1 MLLLINLHHLKSTK
15 LLSFDLPN
23 VCCSG
28 RAPSFQNSWP
38 RASLSHR
45 LSILWLGGS
54 TERSLLLGSP
64 FLLSVCWIEGKVQ
77 RRRSCETVKNPLLQ
91 RSMCPKVVLF
101 GKCQI
106 LWWDSSWPS
115 DRRSPW
121 NWCQAPLS
129 ISEFPSQLIGLRP
142 SFCWLF
148 CVRLAA
154 SQYNYLICHQW
165 FSKDTRK
172 RLLLP

>member
-45 LSILWLGGS
+45 LSILWWEGS
-54 TERSLLLGSP
+54 TKRSLLLGSP
-64 FLLSVCWIEGKVQ
+64 FLLSVCWIGGKVQ
-77 RRRSCETVKNPLLQ
+77 RRRSYGTGKSLRLR

-101 GKCQI
+101 GRCQI
-106 LWWDSSWPS
+106 LWSGSSWPS
-115 DRRSPW
+115 GMRSPW
-121 NWCQAPLS
+121 SWCRAPLN
-129 ISEFPSQLIGLRP
+129 ISEFPSLPVGLKP
-142 SFCWLF
+142 SFC
-148 CVRLAA
+148 
-154 SQYNYLICHQW
+154 
-165 FSKDTRK
+165 
-172 RLLLP
+172 